1 MEMNLTGKTA
11 VVTGAGRGIGLAVA
25 EALTAEGAQVV
36 GAARTVT
43 PELEKATVAAVSADL
58 SRPEGST
65 TLIDTALSE
74 LGGID
79 ILINNVGGGDAD
91 RLGLGGFL
99 DTPDEQW
106 HHIFDINLF
115 STIRTTRAALPSLLE
130 RRGSI
135 VNISSTSA
143 RVPTSGPIGYSEAKA
158 ALTVLSKRLSE
169 ELAPRGVRVNTVT
182 PGVVGSSLWRGA
194 DGFGAKFAAAQGITQ
209 DELLAGIADN
219 FGISSGRISEPEEVA
234 TLISFLA
241 SDRAANIVGADYVI
255 DGGSLKN
262 A

>member
-1 MEMNLTGKTA
+1 MELELAGKTA

-25 EALTAEGAQVV
+25 QTLAAEGVRVV

-58 SRPEGST
+58 SRPEGSAA
-65 TLIDTALSE
+65 LIDAALGE

-79 ILINNVGGGDAD
+79 ILINNVGGGDVD
-91 RLGLGGFL
+91 RLGMGGFL

-106 HHIFDINLF
+106 QEIFDLNLF
-115 STIRTTRAALPSLLE
+115 SPIWTTRAALPSLLE
-130 RRGSI
+130 RRGAI

-143 RVPTSGPIGYSEAKA
+143 RIPTSGPIGYSEAKA

-194 DGFGAKFAAAQGITQ
+194 DGFGAKLAAAQGVTH

-234 TLISFLA
+234 TLITFLV
-241 SDRAANIVGADYVI
+241 SERAANIVGSDYVI
-255 DGGSLKN
+255 DGGSLK
-262 A
+262 AA